1 MYIFGYGS
9 LMNSSSRKLT
19 GQTGKAIPVIA
30 HGLVR
35 SWGKI
40 DDSYTISPLV
50 VNSGEGQVNGV
61 LLEIDDSELPEFD
74 RRESGYQRVSL
85 PASQIETEHEF
96 DVSRPIWVYI
106 TENHQHPCENSP
118 IVQSYVDTVLC
129 GCLEVSE
136 SFAKHFIAHTLG
148 WHHPMENDRHNP
160 KYVRLAGVSE
170 EQHPL
175 IDELIAT
182 VR

>member
-19 GQTGKAIPVIA
+19 GQTGNAIPVVV

-50 VNSGEGQVNGV
+50 VTMGEGQVNGV
-61 LLEIDDSELPEFD
+61 LLEVADSELSEFD
-74 RRESGYQRVSL
+74 LRESGYQRVSL
-85 PASQIETEHEF
+85 SPEQIETTQGF
-96 DVSRPIWVYI
+96 DREQKIWVYV
-106 TENHQHPCENSP
+106 TEDHQHPCENSP

-136 SFAKHFIAHTLG
+136 SFARHFVAHTVG
-148 WHHPMENDRHNP
+148 WHHPLENDRHNP
-160 KYVRLAGVSE
+160 KYVRLAGVDEAHHSF
-170 EQHPL
+170 
-175 IDELIAT
+175 IDQLIAQ

>member
-19 GQTGKAIPVIA
+19 GQTGKAIPVIV

-50 VNSGEGQVNGV
+50 VTSGEGQVNGV
-61 LLEIDDSELPEFD
+61 LLEVNDAELAEFD
-74 RRESGYQRVSL
+74 IRESGYQRVAL
-85 PASQIETEHEF
+85 PSAQIETDYDF
-96 DVSRPIWVYI
+96 DVNQPIWVYI
-106 TENHQHPCENSP
+106 TEQHLQPCKNSP

-136 SFAKHFIAHTLG
+136 SFARHFVHHTFG
-148 WHHPMENDRHNP
+148 WHHPLENDRHDP
-160 KYVRLAGVSE
+160 KYVRLAGVDES
-170 EQHPL
+170 QHTF
-175 IDELIAT
+175 IDQLIAQ

>member
-9 LMNSSSRKLT
+9 LMNSSSRQLT

-50 VNSGEGQVNGV
+50 VTSGNGQVNGV
-61 LLEIDDSELPEFD
+61 LLEVDDTELAEFD
-74 RRESGYQRVSL
+74 IRESGYQRIALTSQ
-85 PASQIETEHEF
+85 QIETEHEF
-96 DVSRPIWVYI
+96 DHNQSIWVYV
-106 TENHQHPCENSP
+106 TEQHLEPCTNSP

-129 GCLEVSE
+129 GCLEISE
-136 SFAKHFIAHTLG
+136 SFAQHFVKHTIG
-148 WHHPMENDRHNP
+148 WHHPLENDRHAP
-160 KYVRLAGVSE
+160 KYVRLAGVDES
-170 EQHPL
+170 QHHF
-175 IDELIAT
+175 IDQLIAQ